1 MHPRND
7 TRIYTKQ
14 ALSLFEFAE
23 QVDSIVADGLGSSF
37 EKKTGISYFDLGKPK
52 GKKIFDLFKN
62 YLGIIRVVYKLRPI
76 VIHFHDLSFYR

>member
-1 MHPRND
+1 MAVRPIVLITTMHPRND

-14 ALSLFEFAE
+14 ALSLSLSL
-23 QVDSIVADGLGSSF
+23 QNKLTLIVADGLGSFF

-62 YLGIIRVVYKLRPI
+62 YLGII
-76 VIHFHDLSFYR
+76 